1 MKIIPSRCD
10 VCVAPFYCE
19 LNGKCQ
25 KGLGREQKGNG
36 SDGSIGLLTM
46 QTLGVRRDG
55 SAIAP
60 YSTVRDEA
68 E

>member
-25 KGLGREQKGNG
+25 KGLDREQKGNG
-36 SDGSIGLLTM
+36 SDSESRLCTM
-46 QTLGVRRDG
+46 PTFGVWRDDVRIT
-55 SAIAP
+55 S
-60 YSTVRDEA
+60 YSKDGREA
-68 E
+68 

>member
-25 KGLGREQKGNG
+25 KGLDREQKGNG
-36 SDGSIGLLTM
+36 SDGSVGMFAM
-46 QTLGVRRDG
+46 QTLGIRGNPKSLTSHPTIRN
-55 SAIAP
+55 
-60 YSTVRDEA
+60 EA
-68 E
+68 K